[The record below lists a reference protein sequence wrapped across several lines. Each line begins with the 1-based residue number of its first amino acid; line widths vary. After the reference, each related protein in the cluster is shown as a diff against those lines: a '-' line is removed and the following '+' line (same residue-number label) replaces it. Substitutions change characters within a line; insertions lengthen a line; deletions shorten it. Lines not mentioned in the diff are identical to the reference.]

1 MADPRLPDNELA
13 ELRMKLQDILR
24 RITELEKPTGEQ
36 LSRLVDEV
44 RSLVA
49 GLDARVAEYIA
60 TYSMTSAQITAYV
73 SGLSWLGV
81 LAPGKGG
88 TGTTNAALNTFT
100 SGGPWNMVYSKTSS
114 GELGHAPSSARFKRD
129 VQDAWPGA
137 QPASLSAVDAD
148 PMRVLEFPVQAFRDI
163 DDVNERGD
171 EASWHY
177 GFIAEQFADAC
188 LDSLL
193 IFDADGDVLGLAY
206 ERLPLLHHEVLRRL
220 NATNRDL
227 VWRVGELERE
237 RDQARTDID
246 DLLRRVAD
254 LEGGQHGSV

>member
-1 MADPRLPDNELA
+1 MVRIPDDESFGGMKRDRA
-13 ELRMKLQDILR
+13 EMSR
-24 RITELEKPTGEQ
+24 RVDDLERTDGSQIIGVWERIKA
-36 LSRLVDEV
+36 
-44 RSLVA
+44 LVA
-49 GLDARVAEYIA
+49 GIDATVQAAIA
-60 TYSMTSAQITAYV
+60 AYSYTRAQIE
-73 SGLSWLGV
+73 SLSWLGV
-81 LAPGKGG
+81 LQPGKGG

-100 SGGPWNMVYSKTSS
+100 SGGPWNIVYAKESS

-148 PMRVLEFPVQAFRDI
+148 PMRVLDFPVQAFRYI
-163 DDVNERGD
+163 DDVDERGD
-171 EASWHY
+171 EAYWHY
-177 GFIAEQFADAC
+177 GFIAEQLADAC

-206 ERLPLLHHEVLRRL
+206 ERLPLLHHEVLRRV

>member
-1 MADPRLPDNELA
+1 MVRIPDDESFGGMKRDRA
-13 ELRMKLQDILR
+13 EMSR
-24 RITELEKPTGEQ
+24 RVDDLERTDGSQIIGVWERIKA
-36 LSRLVDEV
+36 
-44 RSLVA
+44 LVA
-49 GLDARVAEYIA
+49 GIDATVQAAISA
-60 TYSMTSAQITAYV
+60 YSYTRAQIE
-73 SGLSWLGV
+73 SLSWLGV
-81 LAPGKGG
+81 LPPGKGG

-100 SGGPWNMVYSKTSS
+100 SGGPWNIVYAKESS

-137 QPASLSAVDAD
+137 QPASLSAVDVD
-148 PMRVLEFPVQAFRDI
+148 PMRVLDFPVQAFRYI
-163 DDVNERGD
+163 DDVDERGD

-177 GFIAEQFADAC
+177 GFIAEQLADAC

-206 ERLPLLHHEVLRRL
+206 ERLPLLHHEVLRRV

>member
-1 MADPRLPDNELA
+1 MVRIPDDESFGGMKRDRA
-13 ELRMKLQDILR
+13 EMSR
-24 RITELEKPTGEQ
+24 RVDDLERTDGSQIIGVWERIKA
-36 LSRLVDEV
+36 
-44 RSLVA
+44 LVA
-49 GLDARVAEYIA
+49 GIDATVQAAIA
-60 TYSMTSAQITAYV
+60 AYSYTRAQIE
-73 SGLSWLGV
+73 SLSWLGV
-81 LAPGKGG
+81 LQPGKGG

-100 SGGPWNMVYSKTSS
+100 SGGPWNIVYAKESS

-148 PMRVLEFPVQAFRDI
+148 PMRVLDFPVQAFRYI
-163 DDVNERGD
+163 DDVDERGD

-177 GFIAEQFADAC
+177 GFIAEQLAGAC

-220 NATNRDL
+220 HESNRDL

-254 LEGGQHGSV
+254 LEGGQDGSV

>member
-1 MADPRLPDNELA
+1 MVRIPDDESFGGMKRERA
-13 ELRMKLQDILR
+13 EVSRHVKDLERPDGAQIIGVWE
-24 RITELEKPTGEQ
+24 RIKA
-36 LSRLVDEV
+36 
-44 RSLVA
+44 LVA
-49 GLDARVAEYIA
+49 GIDGTVQAAISA
-60 TYSMTSAQITAYV
+60 YSMTSAQIVSYV
-73 SGLSWLGV
+73 SGMSWLGV
-81 LAPGKGG
+81 LPPGKGG

-100 SGGPWNMVYSKTSS
+100 SGGPWNIVYAKESS
-114 GELGHAPSSARFKRD
+114 GELGYAPSSARFKRD

-137 QPASLSAVDAD
+137 QPASLAAVDVD
-148 PMRVLEFPVQAFRDI
+148 PMRVLDFPVQAFRYI
-163 DDVNERGD
+163 DDVDERGD
-171 EASWHY
+171 EAYWHY

-188 LDSLL
+188 IDSLL

-220 NATNRDL
+220 NETNRDL

-237 RDQARTDID
+237 RDKARTDID

>member
-1 MADPRLPDNELA
+1 MVRIPDDESFGGMKRDRA
-13 ELRMKLQDILR
+13 EMSR
-24 RITELEKPTGEQ
+24 RVDDLERTDGSQIIGVWERIKA
-36 LSRLVDEV
+36 
-44 RSLVA
+44 LVA
-49 GLDARVAEYIA
+49 GIDATVQAAIA
-60 TYSMTSAQITAYV
+60 AYSYTRAQIE
-73 SGLSWLGV
+73 SLSWLGV
-81 LAPGKGG
+81 LPPGKGG

-137 QPASLSAVDAD
+137 QPASLSAVDVD
-148 PMRVLEFPVQAFRDI
+148 PMRVLDFPVQAFRYI
-163 DDVNERGD
+163 DDVDERGD

-177 GFIAEQFADAC
+177 GFIAEQLADAC

-206 ERLPLLHHEVLRRL
+206 ERLPLLHHEVLRRV

-246 DLLRRVAD
+246 DLLRRLTL
-254 LEGGQHGSV
+254 LEERGT

>member
-1 MADPRLPDNELA
+1 MVRIPDDESFGGMKRDRA
-13 ELRMKLQDILR
+13 EMSR
-24 RITELEKPTGEQ
+24 RVDDLERTDGSQIIGVWERIKA
-36 LSRLVDEV
+36 
-44 RSLVA
+44 LVA
-49 GLDARVAEYIA
+49 GIDATVQAAIA
-60 TYSMTSAQITAYV
+60 AYSYTRAQIA
-73 SGLSWLGV
+73 SLSWLGV
-81 LAPGKGG
+81 LPPGKGG

-137 QPASLSAVDAD
+137 QPASFSAVDVD
-148 PMRVLEFPVQAFRDI
+148 PMRVLDFPVQAFRYI
-163 DDVNERGD
+163 DDVDDRGD

-177 GFIAEQFADAC
+177 GFIAEQLAAAC

-206 ERLPLLHHEVLRRL
+206 ERLPLLHHEVLRRV

>member
-1 MADPRLPDNELA
+1 MVRIPDDESFGGMKRDRA
-13 ELRMKLQDILR
+13 EMSR
-24 RITELEKPTGEQ
+24 RVDDLERTDGSQIIGVWERIKA
-36 LSRLVDEV
+36 
-44 RSLVA
+44 LVA
-49 GLDARVAEYIA
+49 GLADQVQSYIN
-60 TYSMTSAQITAYV
+60 TYSMTRGEITSLA
-73 SGLSWLGV
+73 WFPV
-81 LAPGKGG
+81 LQPGKGG

-129 VQDAWPGA
+129 VHDAWPGA
-137 QPASLSAVDAD
+137 QSASLAAVDAD
-148 PMRVLEFPVQAFRDI
+148 PMRVLDFPVQAFRYI
-163 DDVNERGD
+163 DDVDERGD

-177 GFIAEQFADAC
+177 GFIAEQLAAAC

-206 ERLPLLHHEVLRRL
+206 ERLPLLHHEVLRRV
-220 NATNRDL
+220 NESNRDL

>member
-1 MADPRLPDNELA
+1 MADPRLPDNELS

-49 GLDARVAEYIA
+49 GLDARVAQYISD
-60 TYSMTSAQITAYV
+60 YSYTRAQIASL
-73 SGLSWLGV
+73 SGLRV
-81 LAPGKGG
+81 LPPGKGG

-137 QPASLSAVDAD
+137 QPASLSAVDVD
-148 PMRVLEFPVQAFRDI
+148 PMRVLDFPVQAFRYI
-163 DDVNERGD
+163 DDVDERGD

-177 GFIAEQFADAC
+177 GFIAEQLAAAC

-206 ERLPLLHHEVLRRL
+206 ERLPLLHHEVLRRV

-246 DLLRRVAD
+246 DLSRRIAD

>member
-1 MADPRLPDNELA
+1 MVRIPDDESFGGMKRDRA
-13 ELRMKLQDILR
+13 EMSR
-24 RITELEKPTGEQ
+24 RVDDLERTDGSQIIGVWERIKA
-36 LSRLVDEV
+36 
-44 RSLVA
+44 LVA
-49 GLDARVAEYIA
+49 GIDATVQAAIA
-60 TYSMTSAQITAYV
+60 AYSYTRAQIE
-73 SGLSWLGV
+73 SLSWLGV
-81 LAPGKGG
+81 LPPGKGG

-129 VQDAWPGA
+129 VQDAWPA
-137 QPASLSAVDAD
+137 AKPASLSAVDVD
-148 PMRVLEFPVQAFRDI
+148 PMRVLDFPVQAFRYI
-163 DDVNERGD
+163 DDVDERGD

-220 NATNRDL
+220 NETNRDL

-237 RDQARTDID
+237 RYQARTDID

>member
-1 MADPRLPDNELA
+1 MVRIPDDESFGGMKRDRA
-13 ELRMKLQDILR
+13 EMSR
-24 RITELEKPTGEQ
+24 RVDDLERTDGSQIIGVWERIKA
-36 LSRLVDEV
+36 
-44 RSLVA
+44 LVA
-49 GLDARVAEYIA
+49 GIDATVQAAIA
-60 TYSMTSAQITAYV
+60 AYSYTRAQIE
-73 SGLSWLGV
+73 SLSWLGV
-81 LAPGKGG
+81 LQPGKGG

-100 SGGPWNMVYSKTSS
+100 SGGPWNIVYAKESS

-137 QPASLSAVDAD
+137 QPASLSAVDVD
-148 PMRVLEFPVQAFRDI
+148 PMRVLDFPVQAFRYI
-163 DDVNERGD
+163 DDVDERGD

-177 GFIAEQFADAC
+177 GFIAEQLADAC

-193 IFDADGDVLGLAY
+193 IFDADGDVHGLAY
-206 ERLPLLHHEVLRRL
+206 ERLPLLHHEVLRRV

-246 DLLRRVAD
+246 DLTQRLTL
-254 LEGGQHGSV
+254 LEERGT

>member
-1 MADPRLPDNELA
+1 MVRIPDDESFGGMKRDRA
-13 ELRMKLQDILR
+13 EMSR
-24 RITELEKPTGEQ
+24 RVDDLERTDGSQIIGVWERIKA
-36 LSRLVDEV
+36 
-44 RSLVA
+44 LVA
-49 GLDARVAEYIA
+49 GIDATVQAAIA
-60 TYSMTSAQITAYV
+60 AYSYTRAQID
-73 SGLSWLGV
+73 SLSWLGV
-81 LAPGKGG
+81 LPPGKGG
-88 TGTTNAALNTFT
+88 TGTTNVALNTFT

-137 QPASLSAVDAD
+137 QPASLSAVDVD
-148 PMRVLEFPVQAFRDI
+148 PMRVLDFPVQAFRYI
-163 DDVNERGD
+163 DDVDERGD

-177 GFIAEQFADAC
+177 GFIAEQLADAC

-206 ERLPLLHHEVLRRL
+206 ERLPLLHHEVLRRV

-246 DLLRRVAD
+246 DLTQRLTL
-254 LEGGQHGSV
+254 LEERGT